1 MPVQSARR
9 LWAWDVS
16 ARVYEWAYIQVAHQ
30 TDADLL
36 AYLGERVIGATVA
49 DCGCG
54 PGVVSEK
61 FLRAGAATVVAIDSN
76 AGMIDKARVRLT
88 AFPFGQ
94 SDGTAPKVVVRQCSH
109 EGDALRQ
116 LAQEVLGGGQ
126 FDIVLFKRSL
136 YMPRPRAVL
145 TLRQAATALRPQG
158 VIAVVHPERTL
169 QRYAF
174 APPFG
179 ITRYT
184 PFHLFNRA
192 ISRVAERCG
201 AEEYTL
207 YSRSELLALLREAVP
222 GAVVETI
229 PSRQRPYNLAVLTV
243 P

>member
-1 MPVQSARR
+1 MSVQPARR
-9 LWAWDVS
+9 LWAWDIS

-30 TDADLL
+30 TDVDLL
-36 AYLGERVIGATVA
+36 AYLGERVVGAAVA

-76 AGMIDKARVRLT
+76 AGMIEKARERL
-88 AFPFGQ
+88 ASFQSGQ
-94 SDGTAPKVVVRQCSH
+94 CGEPGAEVIMRHGSH
-109 EGDALRQ
+109 EGDALHQ

-145 TLRQAATALRPQG
+145 TLRQAAAVLRPQG
-158 VIAVVHPERTL
+158 VIVVVHPERTL
-169 QRYAF
+169 HRYAF

-179 ITRYT
+179 MTRYT
-184 PFHLFNRA
+184 LFHLFNRA

-222 GAVVETI
+222 GAVVEAI
-229 PSRQRPYNLAVLTV
+229 PSRQWPYNLAVLTV

>member
-1 MPVQSARR
+1 M
-9 LWAWDVS
+9 
-16 ARVYEWAYIQVAHQ
+16 YEWAYIQVAHQ
-30 TDADLL
+30 TDVDLL
-36 AYLGERVIGATVA
+36 AYLGERVVGATVA

-54 PGVVSEK
+54 PGVGSEI

-76 AGMIDKARVRLT
+76 AGMIEKARGRL
-88 AFPFGQ
+88 ASFQSGQ
-94 SDGTAPKVVVRQCSH
+94 SDGPRAEVIVRHCSH

-126 FDIVLFKRSL
+126 FDIVLFKRCL

-145 TLRQAATALRPQG
+145 TLRQAAAVLRPQG
-158 VIAVVHPERTL
+158 VMVVVHPERTL
-169 QRYAF
+169 HRYAF

-179 ITRYT
+179 MTRYT

-192 ISRVAERCG
+192 ISRAAECCG

-207 YSRSELLALLREAVP
+207 YSRRELLALLREAVP
-222 GAVVETI
+222 GAVVEAI
-229 PSRQRPYNLAVLTV
+229 PSQQRPYNLAVLTV